1 VVKQLMCV
9 AALLLTIG
17 CSSPTHPTT
26 TARSSV
32 EPLRTPITITYAI
45 NIPYADAAH
54 ALEAQHPDGVNLSPV
69 QAQETFNFT
78 DAYHGTP
85 NVYYGPLAPPVGRYV
100 FVGIVVSSFCSAN
113 GRTAAAGSIQATRSA
128 PGWDGSRTRRQDHR
142 WPPAA

>member
-1 VVKQLMCV
+1 MCV

-100 FVGIVVSSFCSAN
+100 FVGIVVAPRAVAERQQFLQREWPDGC
-113 GRTAAAGSIQATRSA
+113 GRQYPGDTVCAWLGRFAYAA
-128 PGWDGSRTRRQDHR
+128 PGS
-142 WPPAA
+142 